1 MKKEDKI
8 KLINVCSKIIHWA
21 ITYWVVIYMPGT
33 AWVNKDTVMFSFGS
47 HGAHILEEK
56 TDNKEMINKKGLFQ
70 MAMSAME

>member
-1 MKKEDKI
+1 
-8 KLINVCSKIIHWA
+8 
-21 ITYWVVIYMPGT
+21 MPST